1 MFREWNPPNRFN
13 PREIDWEVP
22 PPKARLE
29 ITEDDTRSIV
39 VHNASR
45 AYGFAWSVNPY
56 RGCTH
61 ACAYCYAREHH
72 EFLDL
77 GGGTDFERRIAVKHR
92 APALLRKTLMRKSWK
107 GELIFFSGV
116 TDCYQPL
123 ERRFGLTRA
132 CLEVCAEF
140 RNPVGI
146 LTRSPL
152 ILRDLDVLRR
162 LNAHGA
168 VSVSVSIPIVDGR
181 FCRAIEPG
189 APSPAARLRAVEA
202 LAEAGIP
209 VGISLMPMIPGINDA
224 TIPHTLKAGREV
236 GARWAWTGLLKL
248 PGPVEAVFTNRIR
261 EALPDRAEMV
271 LKRYRR
277 ALRGDASWKATLQMF
292 RIWHAKLGYGEMPK
306 PPEPT
311 PFQRAGETEQLRL
324 W

>member
-13 PREIDWEVP
+13 PREIDWDEP

-39 VHNASR
+39 VHNPTR
-45 AYGFAWSVNPY
+45 MYGFAWSVNPY

-77 GGGTDFERRIAVKHR
+77 GGGTDFERKIAVKHR
-92 APALLRKTLMRKSWK
+92 APELLRKRLMGRSWR

-116 TDCYQPL
+116 TDCYQPV
-123 ERRFGLTRA
+123 ERRYRLTRQ
-132 CLEVCAEF
+132 CLEVCADF
-140 RNPVGI
+140 RNPVGL

-152 ILRDLDVLRR
+152 LLRDLDVLLR
-162 LNAHGA
+162 LHEHRAVV
-168 VSVSVSIPIVDGR
+168 VSVSLPIVDPE

-189 APSPAARLRAVEA
+189 APSPAARLRMVEA

-224 TIPHTLKAGREV
+224 TIPHTLKAAREA
-236 GARWAWTGLLKL
+236 GASWAWTGLLKL
-248 PGPVEAVFTNRIR
+248 PGPVEAVFTTRLR
-261 EALPDRAEMV
+261 EALPDRAETV
-271 LKRYRR
+271 LRKYRR
-277 ALRGDASWKATLQMF
+277 ALTGDQAWKSTLQLF
-292 RIWHAKLGYGEMPK
+292 RLWHRKLGFGEMPT
-306 PPEPT
+306 PPDPT
-311 PFQRAGETEQLRL
+311 PFRRPGHTEQLQL